1 MNNVPLLIEK
11 SKHTKESVLQSSVPE
26 VDTMYALADVK
37 FAGGKSH
44 ILHTLTL
51 TSAVV

>member
-1 MNNVPLLIEK
+1 MSPNY
-11 SKHTKESVLQSSVPE
+11 VPE
-26 VDTMYALADVK
+26 VDTLYALAEVK

-44 ILHTLTL
+44 IFHILTL

>member
-1 MNNVPLLIEK
+1 MSTSAL
-11 SKHTKESVLQSSVPE
+11 PE
-26 VDTMYALADVK
+26 VDTLYALADVK